1 MLTMKLN
8 LKSVPRIAVL
18 ACAVLSILLFSN
30 SCQTQTQTPGDRPNI
45 LMITSEDNSAYFLGC
60 YGNEMATTPNLDKL
74 AAEGFRYT
82 LAFANC
88 PVCAPARNT
97 IVTGVYAAS
106 NGNENMRSKYAKAE
120 VVKTYPEYF
129 REAGYYC
136 TNNVKTD
143 YNYGG
148 DWDAIWD
155 ECSNTATYKN
165 RPEGQPFFAVF
176 SNKTTHE
183 SKIHKQIPTADL
195 KHNPDSIEIAPYHPD
210 LPIVRHD
217 WAQYY
222 DRHEQMDAEVGEILQ
237 ELEESGEADNTIVIY
252 YGDHGGV
259 LARSK
264 RFVYE
269 TGTRVPFIIR
279 IPEKYKHLFPA
290 EKPGDPVDRMV
301 SFVDL
306 VPTFLSIIGVEPPEQ
321 LQGKAFLGEYKTAD
335 PEYVFMSRQRMDE
348 RYDMVR
354 AVRDKKYR
362 YIRNYMPF
370 RITMQHLEFL
380 FKAPSAQAW
389 EDAFKAGKTNAVQS
403 RAFLEKPL
411 EELYDTENDPWEI
424 HNLADDPAY
433 REVLERMREAET
445 NWMREV
451 RDVGLIPETDYAK
464 LAGDRALYDYM
475 RSDDCPFE
483 ALLEA
488 AQLATS
494 ADNEDMEAYVRNLQ
508 NSNSAIR
515 YWGIVGLLIH
525 RDDAE
530 PYIDAIRAA
539 TDDASAAVATL
550 ATETLY
556 RLNRKDIALAAYE
569 RMLKDTANFT
579 STDRTFLLNSV
590 DAVNARSPRLQKM
603 VQEMYQKNMLPEAG
617 LSNEYDTRI
626 FRGLLKKWGVLADS
640 K

>member
-1 MLTMKLN
+1 MMLKIKRTR
-8 LKSVPRIAVL
+8 KSFSIYAG
-18 ACAVLSILLFSN
+18 LSAILFAAFSLFS
-30 SCQTQTQTPGDRPNI
+30 CQNNVQQTNDLPNI

-82 LAFANC
+82 LAFANS

-106 NGNENMRSKYAKAE
+106 NGNENMRSKYAKSE
-120 VVKTYPEYF
+120 GVKTYPEYF

-143 YNYGG
+143 YNYAG

-155 ECSNTATYKN
+155 ECSKTATYKN
-165 RPEGQPFFAVF
+165 RAEGQPFFAVF
-176 SNKTTHE
+176 SNTTTHE
-183 SKIHKQIPTADL
+183 SKIHKQIPSAEL
-195 KHNPDSIEIAPYHPD
+195 KHDPAKVEIAPYHPD
-210 LPIVRHD
+210 LPAIRHD

-222 DRHEQMDAEVGEILQ
+222 DRHEQMDAEVGQILQ
-237 ELEESGEADNTIVIY
+237 ELDESGEADNTIVIY

-290 EKPGDPVDRMV
+290 EKPGDPVNRMV

-306 VPTFLSIIGVEPPEQ
+306 IPTFLSIIGVEPPEY
-321 LQGKAFLGEYKTAD
+321 LQGKAFLGEYKTPD

-380 FKAPSAQAW
+380 FRAPSAQAW

-403 RAFLEKPL
+403 RAFLEKPV

-433 REVLERMREAET
+433 REVLERMRKAET

-451 RDVGLIPETDYAK
+451 RDVGLIPEPDYGR

-475 RSDDCPFE
+475 RSEDCPFD

-494 ADNEDMEAYVRNLQ
+494 PGSENMEAYARNLA
-508 NSNSAIR
+508 NENSAIR
-515 YWGIVGLLIH
+515 YWGMVGLLIH
-525 RDDAE
+525 REDAA
-530 PYIDAIRAA
+530 PYLDAIF
-539 TDDASAAVATL
+539 TTVDDPSAAVATL

-556 RLNRKDIALAAYE
+556 RLNRKDVALAAYE
-569 RMLKDTANFT
+569 RMLEDTVNFT
-579 STDRTFLLNSV
+579 PTDRTFILNSV
-590 DAVNARSPRLQKM
+590 DAVDASSKQLKMQVKAMYENNTAPGAGRS
-603 VQEMYQKNMLPEAG
+603 ND
-617 LSNEYDTRI
+617 YDTRI
-626 FRGLLKKWGVLADS
+626 CRGLLKKWDILPDS

>member
-1 MLTMKLN
+1 
-8 LKSVPRIAVL
+8 
-18 ACAVLSILLFSN
+18 
-30 SCQTQTQTPGDRPNI
+30 
-45 LMITSEDNSAYFLGC
+45 
-60 YGNEMATTPNLDKL
+60 
-74 AAEGFRYT
+74 
-82 LAFANC
+82 
-88 PVCAPARNT
+88 
-97 IVTGVYAAS
+97 
-106 NGNENMRSKYAKAE
+106 
-120 VVKTYPEYF
+120 
-129 REAGYYC
+129 
-136 TNNVKTD
+136 
-143 YNYGG
+143 
-148 DWDAIWD
+148 
-155 ECSNTATYKN
+155 
-165 RPEGQPFFAVF
+165 
-176 SNKTTHE
+176 
-183 SKIHKQIPTADL
+183 
-195 KHNPDSIEIAPYHPD
+195 
-210 LPIVRHD
+210 
-217 WAQYY
+217 
-222 DRHEQMDAEVGEILQ
+222 
-237 ELEESGEADNTIVIY
+237 
-252 YGDHGGV
+252 
-259 LARSK
+259 
-264 RFVYE
+264 
-269 TGTRVPFIIR
+269 
-279 IPEKYKHLFPA
+279 
-290 EKPGDPVDRMV
+290 
-301 SFVDL
+301 
-306 VPTFLSIIGVEPPEQ
+306 
-321 LQGKAFLGEYKTAD
+321 
-335 PEYVFMSRQRMDE
+335 MDE

-370 RITMQHLEFL
+370 RITMQHLVFL

-403 RAFLEKPL
+403 RAFLEKPV

-556 RLNRKDIALAAYE
+556 RLNRKDVALAAYE